1 MSQNVT
7 PLLYVS
13 HFARISYLIKDAI
26 KLNVLDDL

>member
-7 PLLYVS
+7 SFLYAS
-13 HFARISYLIKDAI
+13 QFARISYLIKDAV